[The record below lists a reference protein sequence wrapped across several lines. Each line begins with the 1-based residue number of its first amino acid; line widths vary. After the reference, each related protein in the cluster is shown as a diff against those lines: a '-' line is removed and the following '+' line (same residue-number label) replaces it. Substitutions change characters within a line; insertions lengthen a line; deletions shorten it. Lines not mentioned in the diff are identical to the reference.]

1 MEEILKK
8 NRSYYGMVSIVF
20 LNAFDGMATFIGL
33 RYGFYIELNKFLSM
47 VYNLSPVLFL
57 IIKVILPTILIIV
70 LIDKMDDNISKIT
83 RLIIFISNV
92 IYICLCIYH
101 IILYAVFVFD
111 WKELDLYG
119 LTLFLLRRFMF
130 KYKEHGKHE
139 CVNLWYITN
148 HKF

>member
-70 LIDKMDDNISKIT
+70 LIDKMDGNISKIA

-111 WKELDLYG
+111 
-119 LTLFLLRRFMF
+119 
-130 KYKEHGKHE
+130 
-139 CVNLWYITN
+139 
-148 HKF
+148 

>member
-33 RYGFYIELNKFLSM
+33 RYGFYTELNKFLSM

-101 IILYAVFVFD
+101 IILYSVFVFD
-111 WKELDLYG
+111 
-119 LTLFLLRRFMF
+119 
-130 KYKEHGKHE
+130 
-139 CVNLWYITN
+139 
-148 HKF
+148 

>member
-57 IIKVILPTILIIV
+57 IIV

-111 WKELDLYG
+111 
-119 LTLFLLRRFMF
+119 
-130 KYKEHGKHE
+130 
-139 CVNLWYITN
+139 
-148 HKF
+148 

>member
-47 VYNLSPVLFL
+47 VYNISPVLFL

-130 KYKEHGKHE
+130 KYKEHGKYE

>member
-20 LNAFDGMATFIGL
+20 LNAFDGMATFI
-33 RYGFYIELNKFLSM
+33 
-47 VYNLSPVLFL
+47 LSPVLFL

-111 WKELDLYG
+111 
-119 LTLFLLRRFMF
+119 
-130 KYKEHGKHE
+130 
-139 CVNLWYITN
+139 
-148 HKF
+148 